1 MVSGTKRRA
10 DAHVFQPAAVDLLA
24 EKRNV
29 VPSSVGTPV
38 KDVISWCCFPFRT
51 FGGSGQLERRSNNV
65 PASDASD
72 QAFIRHYHMSVIFAG
87 IHVENRSGRLRCCTG
102 RSRHATP
109 SNSSHLARLM
119 RLAIVVQNQDRLLL
133 QKFVL

>member
-1 MVSGTKRRA
+1 MDGAYMPSRSA
-10 DAHVFQPAAVDLLA
+10 NVFSWFLDFGSHAYIAIFREGLGWPLD
-24 EKRNV
+24 E
-29 VPSSVGTPV
+29 T
-38 KDVISWCCFPFRT
+38 SWCCFPFRT

-87 IHVENRSGRLRCCTG
+87 VHVEDRSGRLRCCTG